1 MSERCTAEFAGL
13 PLLVERFDP
22 QQPGWFDADL
32 DAQVSAAA
40 LAAGTLRGVC
50 NMAGRADDFVVE
62 SDNLRE
68 TLRAAGSG
76 SINRRRQLIC
86 SLGLAICGTA
96 HATLPEIAAQIRQ
109 RHLRCYLAEAG
120 SELARALQALIG
132 PLLVCSE
139 YFGPAYRSGE
149 TVGGVL
155 HQDLQQTSFD
165 DASFDLIIT
174 AEVFEHIP
182 DALRAEREIVRLLR
196 PGGAYCFTV
205 PFLPYH
211 DEDLVLAEHHA
222 SGELVLHGP
231 AQYHG
236 DPIRPQEGALV
247 YRLFSH
253 RGLTQRFNE
262 LGCRFTTYRFW
273 SKAFGIL
280 GNNGFVCV
288 VEKAGTYHD

>member
-1 MSERCTAEFAGL
+1 MRERCTAEFAGL

-22 QQPGWFDADL
+22 QQPGWFDAEL
-32 DAQVSAAA
+32 DAQVSAAVI
-40 LAAGTLRGVC
+40 AAGTLRGVC
-50 NMAGRADDFVVE
+50 NLAGCVTDFAVE

-68 TLRAAGSG
+68 TLRATVSG

-86 SLGLAICGTA
+86 ALGLAVCGTA
-96 HATLPEIAAQIRQ
+96 HVTLPEIAAQIRQ
-109 RHLRCYLAEAG
+109 RQLRCYLAEAG
-120 SELARALQALIG
+120 SELAQALQALIG

-155 HQDLQQTSFD
+155 HQDLQQTSF
-165 DASFDLIIT
+165 AAAAFDLIIT

-196 PGGAYCFTV
+196 PGGVYCFTV

-211 DEDLVLAEHHA
+211 EADLVLAEHNAH
-222 SGELVLHGP
+222 GELLLHAE

-247 YRLFSH
+247 YRLFSQ
-253 RGLTQRFNE
+253 RGLTERFSA
-262 LGCRFTTYRFW
+262 LGCRFSTYRFW
-273 SKAFGIL
+273 SKAFGML

-288 VEKAGTYHD
+288 VEQAGTRDA